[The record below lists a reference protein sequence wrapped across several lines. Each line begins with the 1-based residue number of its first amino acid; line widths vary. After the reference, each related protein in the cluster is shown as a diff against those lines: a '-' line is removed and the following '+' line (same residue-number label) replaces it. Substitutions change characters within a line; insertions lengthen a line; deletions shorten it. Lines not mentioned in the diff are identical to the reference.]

1 MTKILIVDDEEPIR
15 QLLSQILEGNGFDC
29 TLAANA
35 AQARECLKKQSFE
48 LVVSDIKM
56 PGESGLDLIRH
67 VLAEYPDTAAL
78 MVSVMGDPS
87 TAEEALEIGV
97 YGYIIKPF
105 ETNQILISVANAL
118 RRRELERKEGYHL
131 KELEKVVQERTAELV
146 KINEQLRTR
155 EAELH
160 SQAEELKE
168 VNSALR
174 VLLKARDEDKAELEE
189 RVLSNI
195 KKGVEPYLERLK
207 QSDLTNMQMTYL
219 SVLESNLNEIVAPF
233 VREVSSKYL
242 GLTPTEIQVA
252 VLIKQGKRTKEIASL
267 LYLSQNTILTHRYKI
282 RTKLGL
288 KNKKTNL
295 RSYLQQLT

>member
-1 MTKILIVDDEEPIR
+1 MARILVVDDEEQVR
-15 QLLSQILEGNGFDC
+15 LLLEEILERKSYGC
-29 TLAANA
+29 TLAVNA
-35 AQARECLKKQSFE
+35 AQARERLQEQNFE
-48 LVVSDIKM
+48 LVISDIKM
-56 PGESGLDLIRH
+56 PGESGLEFIRY
-67 VLAEYPDTAAL
+67 VLAQYPDTAT
-78 MVSVMGDPS
+78 VIVTVMGELS
-87 TAEEALEIGV
+87 NAEEALEMGV

-105 ETNQILISVANAL
+105 ESNQILISVGNAL
-118 RRRELERKEGYHL
+118 RRRELERAERYHL
-131 KELEKVVQERTAELV
+131 NELEKAVQERTAELV
-146 KINEQLRTR
+146 NINEQLRAR

-160 SQAEELKE
+160 RQAEELKE

-174 VLLKARDEDKAELEE
+174 VLLKARDEDKAELEQ

-207 QSDLTNMQMTYL
+207 QSGLTNAQMTYL
-219 SVLESNLNEIVAPF
+219 GILESNLKDIVAPF
-233 VREVSSKYL
+233 ARELSSKYL

-252 VLIKQGKRTKEIASL
+252 LLIKQGKRTKEIASL

-295 RSYLQQLT
+295 RSYLQRLT